1 MSPNSNMPL
10 IIYDHRIRWVAAVN
24 MAFVVAGI
32 WLALKFGSGASLY
45 VPVVFLS
52 LFSLFWIRDLFFGM
66 RLMLLSD
73 GFMLRWQDGKASGS
87 VSLADIRKVL
97 IGTKTTQIGDAIMD
111 WTYVRF
117 ALSSGAKCDLPPN
130 IASGLR
136 AKRWRRL
143 RQLVTHI
150 RTVSD
155 VPVEPICEPGVI
167 LKGWKDETDVTT
179 ESVAAYKGS

>member
-1 MSPNSNMPL
+1 MSALSNKPL
-10 IIYDHRIRWVAAVN
+10 IIYDHRVRWVAAVN

-52 LFSLFWIRDLFFGM
+52 LFSLFWICDLLFGH
-66 RLMLLSD
+66 RLKLFSD
-73 GFMLRWQDGKASGS
+73 SSTLRWQDGKATDS
-87 VSLADIRKVL
+87 VPLPDIRKVL
-97 IGTKTTQIGDAIMD
+97 IGAKTIRIGGNSVMG

-117 ALSSGAKCDLPPN
+117 ALSSGTECELPPN

-136 AKRWRRL
+136 ARGWRRL

-155 VPVEPICEPGVI
+155 VPVEPISEPGVI
-167 LKGWKDETDVTT
+167 LEGWKDET
-179 ESVAAYKGS
+179 